1 MIRIV
6 LIFNRPPNPAIC
18 FCLNI
23 EAGYK
28 KANEMLDELA
38 QSILTKAFRREL
50 VPQDPDDEPASVL
63 LKRIRAEKKKIS
75 VSNK

>member
-1 MIRIV
+1 
-6 LIFNRPPNPAIC
+6 
-18 FCLNI
+18 
-23 EAGYK
+23 
-28 KANEMLDELA
+28 MLDELA